1 MSSQRRPSH
10 RLCLQPDAEQ
20 NYTIEVG
27 ALWPHE
33 KGGGYSVTIKRGL
46 ALHMV
51 EGARLVAFTITDEDR
66 QGRDDDRDRADDR
79 RQSQRSNPNARGGRN
94 GAR

>member
-1 MSSQRRPSH
+1 MSAARRPSH
-10 RLCLQPDAEQ
+10 RLCLQPDAKQ

-33 KGGGYSVTIKRGL
+33 KGGGYSITLKRGL

-51 EGARLVAFTITDEDR
+51 DGARIVAFTITDEDR
-66 QGRDDDRDRADDR
+66 SERQDSDRQHGRDDR
-79 RQSQRSNPNARGGRN
+79 RQNIRGGRN
-94 GAR
+94 GR